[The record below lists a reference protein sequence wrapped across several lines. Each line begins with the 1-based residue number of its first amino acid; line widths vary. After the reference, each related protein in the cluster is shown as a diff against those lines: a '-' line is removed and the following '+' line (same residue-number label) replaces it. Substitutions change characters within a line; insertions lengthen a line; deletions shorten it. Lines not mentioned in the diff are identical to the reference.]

1 MKRLYI
7 ATPINSLK
15 GDDLAEKKRKAQRR
29 IKILKTVLADEE
41 AFKDYE
47 LFSTFD
53 LPHDDETSVEVH
65 AAGTAIL
72 PDCCTPDMLTTA
84 IVELMRK
91 EPVVADILR
100 SAVRRYD
107 EIQMPPRIC
116 LN

>member
-7 ATPINSLK
+7 ATPINLLK

-53 LPHDDETSVEVH
+53 LPHDNETTEARALGDCV
-65 AAGTAIL
+65 TAVL
-72 PDCCTPDMLTTA
+72 NCDA
-84 IVELMRK
+84 IYMDHGWQSSKGCNLEYR
-91 EPVVADILR
+91 VAKIYGKTIFEHDKL
-100 SAVRRYD
+100 
-107 EIQMPPRIC
+107 
-116 LN
+116 

>member
-53 LPHDDETSVEVH
+53 LPHDDETTEARALGDCVTAVLNCDAIYMDHGWRSSKGCNLEYR
-65 AAGTAIL
+65 AAKIYGKTIFEHDKL
-72 PDCCTPDMLTTA
+72 
-84 IVELMRK
+84 
-91 EPVVADILR
+91 
-100 SAVRRYD
+100 
-107 EIQMPPRIC
+107 
-116 LN
+116 

>member
-53 LPHDDETSVEVH
+53 LPHDDETTEVRALGDCVTAVLNCDAIYMDH
-65 AAGTAIL
+65 GWQSSKGCNLEYRAAKIYGKTIFEHDKL
-72 PDCCTPDMLTTA
+72 
-84 IVELMRK
+84 
-91 EPVVADILR
+91 
-100 SAVRRYD
+100 
-107 EIQMPPRIC
+107 
-116 LN
+116 

>member
-53 LPHDDETSVEVH
+53 HPHDDETTEARALGDCVTAVLNCDAIYMDHGWQSSKGCNLEYR
-65 AAGTAIL
+65 AAKIYGKTIFEHDKL
-72 PDCCTPDMLTTA
+72 
-84 IVELMRK
+84 
-91 EPVVADILR
+91 
-100 SAVRRYD
+100 
-107 EIQMPPRIC
+107 
-116 LN
+116 

>member
-41 AFKDYE
+41 AFKGYE

-53 LPHDDETSVEVH
+53 LPHDDETTEARALGDCVTAVLNCDAIYRDHGWQSSKGCNLEYR
-65 AAGTAIL
+65 AAKIYGKTIFEHDKL
-72 PDCCTPDMLTTA
+72 
-84 IVELMRK
+84 
-91 EPVVADILR
+91 
-100 SAVRRYD
+100 
-107 EIQMPPRIC
+107 
-116 LN
+116 

>member
-53 LPHDDETSVEVH
+53 LPHDDETTEARALGDCVTEVLNCDAIYMDH
-65 AAGTAIL
+65 GWQSSKGCNLEYRAAKIYGKTIFEHDKL
-72 PDCCTPDMLTTA
+72 
-84 IVELMRK
+84 
-91 EPVVADILR
+91 
-100 SAVRRYD
+100 
-107 EIQMPPRIC
+107 
-116 LN
+116 